1 MEPTPLPAHALPI
14 LHLSKGIIYRHQD
27 EIWRRLQHHLGDIKR
42 HFATIGLEVFV
53 DEAEGY
59 ALLRQL
65 PYPDEQANWPKLSE
79 KRPLS
84 YPVTLLSILLRKRLL
99 EADAQDGSAGVVVSG
114 VELKEQLA
122 VFLPATGTDE
132 TKLTRQMDTYLNQL
146 TDLRFLRKLTGEDDR
161 YEISRVLSAYI
172 KLEDM
177 EAILEKLRQHYAVWD
192 KGKEG

>member
-1 MEPTPLPAHALPI
+1 METSPLPAYALPI
-14 LHLSKGIIYRHQD
+14 LHLSKGIVYRYQD
-27 EIWRRLQHHLGDIKR
+27 DVWRGLQHHLGEVKR

-53 DEAEGY
+53 DDAEGY

-65 PYPDEQANWPKLSE
+65 PYADEQANWPKLSE
-79 KRPLS
+79 KRALS

-99 EADAQDGSAGVVVSG
+99 EADAQDDGAGLVVAGSD
-114 VELKEQLA
+114 LKEQLT

-146 TDLRFLRKLTGEDDR
+146 VELRFLRKLTGEADR

-177 EAILEKLRQHYAVWD
+177 EAILEKLRQYYATWD